1 MQKLKLRYTAAMNI
15 SKCSVW
21 SITDFYSQTE
31 YVQQKLLFLLFLPS
45 SNSIYKS
52 LCISK
57 KHLVGNEK
65 ELIRKQHTLKLLQIQ
80 KTVLKTLTMQNYLS
94 SLVQSKIWNLKILSP
109 SQHYVLFLLLLY
121 FKNSWQFLENY

>member
-45 SNSIYKS
+45 SNSIYKKAFS
-52 LCISK
+52 GKREGID
-57 KHLVGNEK
+57 
-65 ELIRKQHTLKLLQIQ
+65 Q
-80 KTVLKTLTMQNYLS
+80 KTAYIKTAANPENS
-94 SLVQSKIWNLKILSP
+94 V
-109 SQHYVLFLLLLY
+109 
-121 FKNSWQFLENY
+121 KNTNNAELPF